1 MTSRG
6 AQVLL
11 LLVAAAAW
19 GLGANALR
27 PEPLPLRG
35 RLEPLPPLEAG
46 ATLPSI
52 HPLSAR
58 AAWENGAFF
67 VDVRDP
73 AEYMAGHVSGAL
85 SLPADDF
92 DAHYFD
98 VVAGLDSDIP
108 LVVYGAGPDSFR
120 VRRVA
125 QELTDRGH
133 AGVDVVIAGLDSLYA
148 AGLDAGFGED
158 MP

>member
-11 LLVAAAAW
+11 LLALAGAW
-19 GLGANALR
+19 GFGVNALR
-27 PEPLPLRG
+27 SDPLPLRG
-35 RLEPLPPLEAG
+35 AIGPPPVAEAG
-46 ATLPSI
+46 ADLPSI
-52 HPLSAR
+52 TAIAAR
-58 AAWENGAFF
+58 AAWDAGAFF

-73 AEYMAGHVSGAL
+73 EAYLAGHVAGAL
-85 SLPADDF
+85 SVPADDF
-92 DAHYFD
+92 DAYYFD
-98 VVAGLDSDIP
+98 HVAALASEIP

-120 VRRVA
+120 VRHVA

-133 AGVDVVIAGLDSLYA
+133 LGVDLVVCGVDSLYA
-148 AGLDAGFGED
+148 AGLDAGSGEA